1 MLKNA
6 KTKMRKSVGIFSMV
20 SSLKSDP
27 NYHVNTLDKRVTSV
41 ELRKIRIQNR
51 AGRIQKVIT
60 NGMLGKIKQQ

>member
-27 NYHVNTLDKRVTSV
+27 NYHVNTLDKKVNSV

-60 NGMLGKIKQQ
+60 TGMLGKIKQQ